1 MATFKIPEIPSTSN
15 KTIRIPNNLIEEIE
29 HEIRGKNCTFTD
41 FIIAAIKTALQDL
54 READENY
61 Q

>member
-29 HEIRGKNCTFTD
+29 HVIRGKNCTFTD

-54 READENY
+54 REANENC